1 MNTPKPLAIGEFV
14 VLLAFMISIVAL
26 ATDIML
32 PALDLI
38 GAELGVSNPNDVQF
52 IVSAL
57 FLGFAVGQA
66 VAGPLSD
73 SFGRKPVIYGGYA
86 IFLIGCAMSL
96 WATTWEMMIAGRILQ
111 GVGAASPRIVSLA
124 LVRDGYAGREMAR
137 IMSVVMAVFILV
149 PCIAPALGEGIIA
162 LSGWRATFGVLI
174 ALAVIAAVWFAQRQ
188 PETLLPSLRRPFRAT
203 TLAAGLREV
212 LRSRIAMG
220 YTLATGLI
228 FGAFLAYLSTA
239 QQIFSITFDRGT
251 LFALYFAI
259 AALAIGA
266 ASLVN
271 SLLVMRLGMRRLS
284 VLAVLG
290 LSALSL
296 AFLVPVSVASGM
308 PDFWLFM
315 TWLLASFFC
324 IGILF
329 GNLNAIALEPLGHIA
344 GMGAAIIGSLSNII
358 SLPIAWLLGQQFS
371 GSATPLVVGFAAMG
385 IAAFGAMCWAECGIP
400 KHG

>member
-1 MNTPKPLAIGEFV
+1 MSTPKPLSIGEFV

-66 VAGPLSD
+66 LAGPLSD

-86 IFLIGCAMSL
+86 IFLLGCAMSL
-96 WATTWEMMIAGRILQ
+96 WASTWEMMIAGRILQ

-149 PCIAPALGEGIIA
+149 PCIAPALGEGVIA

-174 ALAVIAAVWFAQRQ
+174 ALAVIAAIWFAARQ
-188 PETLLPSLRRPFRAT
+188 PETLLPSLRRPFRAA
-203 TLAAGLREV
+203 TLGAGLREV

-239 QQIFSITFDRGT
+239 QQIFSITFDRGS

-259 AALAIGA
+259 AALAVGA

-271 SLLVMRLGMRRLS
+271 SLLVMRFGMRRLS

-296 AFLVPVSVASGM
+296 AFLGPVWAADGL
-308 PDFWLFM
+308 PEFWLFM
-315 TWLLASFFC
+315 GWLLASFFC

-344 GMGAAIIGSLSNII
+344 GLGAAMIGSLSNVI
-358 SLPIAWLLGQQFS
+358 SLPIAWLIGQQFS

-385 IAAFGAMCWAECGIP
+385 IAAFGAMCWAERGIP
-400 KHG
+400 RYG